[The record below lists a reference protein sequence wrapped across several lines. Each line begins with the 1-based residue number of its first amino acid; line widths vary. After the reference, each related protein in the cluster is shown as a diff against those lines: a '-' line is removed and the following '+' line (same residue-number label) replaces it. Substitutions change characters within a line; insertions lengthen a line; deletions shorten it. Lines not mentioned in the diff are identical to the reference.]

1 MDKTNINAL
10 VQCAEVTVVF
20 NTFQVFV
27 AGELCDLCRWHI
39 IFTEGL
45 NHGFPSAVIAQFI
58 VLKARFL

>member
-1 MDKTNINAL
+1 MHL
-10 VQCAEVTVVF
+10 LFCAEVTVVF

-45 NHGFPSAVIAQFI
+45 NHGFPSAGGVYRSEDP
-58 VLKARFL
+58 LSLTFLS

>member
-1 MDKTNINAL
+1 MHL
-10 VQCAEVTVVF
+10 LFCAEVTVVF

-45 NHGFPSAVIAQFI
+45 NHGFPSARSLSF
-58 VLKARFL
+58 